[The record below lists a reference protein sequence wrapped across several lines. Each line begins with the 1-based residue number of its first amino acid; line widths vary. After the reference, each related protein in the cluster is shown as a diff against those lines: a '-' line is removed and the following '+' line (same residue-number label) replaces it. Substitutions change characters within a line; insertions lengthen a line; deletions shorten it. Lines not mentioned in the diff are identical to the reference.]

1 MTTLVSTLQPRP
13 LRRDRTQAQTRQRG
27 SSLILVLILL
37 TVMLLGSLAL
47 ARITEVTTLAGG
59 NAASGDAAMQASE
72 VGVNTGF
79 AAVQAMA
86 ADDNVIG
93 GWYFP
98 TMQAV
103 DAAGIPTINWDSAPE
118 LTVGNFR
125 VRYVADRLCSVTPVT
140 DVLRQCL
147 VKQVLQTESN
157 REGAER
163 PDPPTSR
170 QYRVTVRVIGPKST
184 QVWTQAMVTK
194 GS

>member
-1 MTTLVSTLQPRP
+1 MRTPPSKTSPRP
-13 LRRDRTQAQTRQRG
+13 PQHACTGQRG

-72 VGVNTGF
+72 VGINTGF

-86 ADDNVIG
+86 ADDTVIG

-98 TMQAV
+98 TMLAV
-103 DAAGIPTINWDSAPE
+103 DSEGVPNVNWDSAPE

-125 VRYVADRLCSVTPVT
+125 VRYVVERLCNVTPVT

-163 PDPPTSR
+163 PDPPNTK
-170 QYRVTVRVIGPKST
+170 QFRVTVRVIGLKST
-184 QVWTQAMVTK
+184 QVWTQAMITK
-194 GS
+194 GI

>member
-1 MTTLVSTLQPRP
+1 MTTLVSTPR
-13 LRRDRTQAQTRQRG
+13 ARQRG

-93 GWYFP
+93 GWDFP

-118 LTVGNFR
+118 LTVGTFR
-125 VRYVADRLCSVTPVT
+125 VRYAVDRLCNLTPVT

-170 QYRVTVRVIGPKST
+170 QCRVTVRVIGSKGT

>member
-1 MTTLVSTLQPRP
+1 MRTQPSKMHNRP
-13 LRRDRTQAQTRQRG
+13 LRHTAAGQRG

-86 ADDNVIG
+86 ADDTVIG

-98 TMQAV
+98 TMLVV
-103 DAAGIPTINWDSAPE
+103 DAEGIPNVNWDSAPE
-118 LTVGNFR
+118 LTVGNFQ
-125 VRYVADRLCSVTPVT
+125 VRYVVERLCSVTPVT

-163 PDPPTSR
+163 PDPPNTK
-170 QYRVTVRVIGPKST
+170 QFRVTVRVLGPKST
-184 QVWTQAMVTK
+184 QVWTQAMITK
-194 GS
+194 GI

>member
-1 MTTLVSTLQPRP
+1 MRAQPSKRHHRS
-13 LRRDRTQAQTRQRG
+13 LRHPSAGQRG

-59 NAASGDAAMQASE
+59 NAASGDAGMQASE

-98 TMQAV
+98 TMLVV
-103 DAAGIPTINWDSAPE
+103 DAEGIPNVNWDSAPE
-118 LTVGNFR
+118 LAVGNFQ
-125 VRYVADRLCSVTPVT
+125 VRYVVERLCSVTPVV

-147 VKQVLQTESN
+147 VKQVLQTESD

-163 PDPPTSR
+163 PDPPNTK
-170 QYRVTVRVIGPKST
+170 QFRVTVRVIGPKST
-184 QVWTQAMVTK
+184 QVWTQAMITK
-194 GS
+194 GI